1 MGYVRGGWRGRE
13 KEGVRE
19 RRGAG
24 NEAGKVKEESEE
36 RRKKGTGENG
46 GRERRETG
54 RMKQREERKRIYT
67 SSL

>member
-1 MGYVRGGWRGRE
+1 MEGRE

-36 RRKKGTGENG
+36 RRKKGQEKMEEEKEGRQG
-46 GRERRETG
+46 G
-54 RMKQREERKRIYT
+54 
-67 SSL
+67 